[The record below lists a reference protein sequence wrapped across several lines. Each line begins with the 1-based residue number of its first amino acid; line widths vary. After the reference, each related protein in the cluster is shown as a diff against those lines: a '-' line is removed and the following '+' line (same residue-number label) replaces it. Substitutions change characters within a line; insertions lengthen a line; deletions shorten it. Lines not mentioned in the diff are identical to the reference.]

1 MRRCGLL
8 ASSGFLEGLF
18 LARGAE
24 RLEARQTRHVGR
36 HRHQNRRKH
45 DKHHDDEREQQKPHT
60 HRHRPRMPAIQGGQ
74 RLQSDDGLEEAVRA
88 GCAPACVRGQLTIW
102 CGLGPRSNA
111 ARPHPAACARMWL
124 RACGGG
130 CAKLGASPVRLENSG
145 MIRLSCPPNA
155 ACAEFHLLGAIVQP
169 R

>member
-18 LARGAE
+18 LAREVCRAE

-60 HRHRPRMPAIQGGQ
+60 IDIVLGCQQFKAASGCNPTTALKRQYERDVRPLASAASSQFGAGWVRGVMLRDHTRRPALGC
-74 RLQSDDGLEEAVRA
+74 
-88 GCAPACVRGQLTIW
+88 GCAHAVEVAPNLAPVP
-102 CGLGPRSNA
+102 CGLRI
-111 ARPHPAACARMWL
+111 
-124 RACGGG
+124 
-130 CAKLGASPVRLENSG
+130 LG
-145 MIRLSCPPNA
+145 
-155 ACAEFHLLGAIVQP
+155 
-169 R
+169 